1 MKHSKKSVFAEQ
13 IRRFRARFVQCG
25 GAVLERI
32 LTGQGVRELVLE
44 EAGGWRERLYG
55 PLTTVGLFLEQGL
68 GADPSGQDTVARG
81 LSVRVSQGQ
90 APCSL
95 NTGPYCKARQRLSVG
110 LLERLG
116 QEVGVRL
123 MRAQPGQWLWRG
135 RSVKLVDGTT
145 VSMPDT
151 LENQAV
157 FPQSRAQKSGLGF
170 PLARLLGLLSLS
182 CGAVLEWACGPCEG
196 KQTGETALLGALID
210 QLFRGDVVVADRY
223 FAGYFGIARMRQRG
237 IDVLIRQPPHRRT
250 DFRRG
255 KRLGKRDPLVTWI
268 RPSRPAWREAA
279 TYATMPE
286 SMRMR
291 EVRVAGLTWVTTLQE
306 AEAVD
311 KLELARLYGPRW
323 QIELD
328 FRAIKTVM
336 PMEVL
341 RCKSPEMIRKEIAAH
356 LLAYTLVRTVM
367 AQAASLAHVLPRQL
381 SFKAALQVL
390 NAFEET
396 LRFCPHAKL
405 ASRQAIVLGA
415 IGQALLPVRPDRI
428 EPRAVKRRPQPHP
441 LLTQP
446 RHLARAQL
454 LKQQQRRIKSAL
466 R

>member
-1 MKHSKKSVFAEQ
+1 MKHSKKSVFTEQ

-25 GAVLERI
+25 GTVLERI
-32 LTGQGVRELVLE
+32 LTAQVVRKLVLE
-44 EAGGWRERLYG
+44 EAGGGRERLYG
-55 PLTTVGLFLEQGL
+55 PLTTVGLFLEQVL
-68 GADPSGQDTVARG
+68 GADHSCQDTVARG

-123 MRAQPGQWLWRG
+123 MRAQPVQWLWRG

-196 KQTGETALLGALID
+196 KQTGETALLWALID
-210 QLFRGDVVVADRY
+210 KLFRGDVIVADRY

-237 IDVLIRQPPHRRT
+237 IDVLLRQHPHRRA

-255 KRLGKRDPLVTWI
+255 KRLGKRDHIVTGI
-268 RPSRPAWREAA
+268 RPSRPAWMDAA

-286 SMRMR
+286 SLSMR
-291 EVRVAGLTWVTTLQE
+291 EVRVAGLTLVTTLQE

-356 LLAYTLVRTVM
+356 LLAYNLVRTVM

-381 SFKAALQVL
+381 SFKAALRVL
-390 NAFEET
+390 NAFEEN
-396 LRFCPHAKL
+396 LRFCPHARL
-405 ASRQAIVLGA
+405 AFRQAIVLGA

-428 EPRAVKRRPQPHP
+428 EPRAVKRRPKPHP
-441 LLTQP
+441 LLTKP

>member
-1 MKHSKKSVFAEQ
+1 MNNTVGPVQMKHSKKSVFAEQ

-123 MRAQPGQWLWRG
+123 MRAQPAQWLWRG
-135 RSVKLVDGTT
+135 RSVKLVDGAT

-182 CGAVLEWACGPCEG
+182 RGAVLDGP
-196 KQTGETALLGALID
+196 
-210 QLFRGDVVVADRY
+210 VAR
-223 FAGYFGIARMRQRG
+223 ARAS
-237 IDVLIRQPPHRRT
+237 
-250 DFRRG
+250 RRG
-255 KRLGKRDPLVTWI
+255 RR
-268 RPSRPAWREAA
+268 
-279 TYATMPE
+279 
-286 SMRMR
+286 
-291 EVRVAGLTWVTTLQE
+291 
-306 AEAVD
+306 
-311 KLELARLYGPRW
+311 
-323 QIELD
+323 
-328 FRAIKTVM
+328 
-336 PMEVL
+336 
-341 RCKSPEMIRKEIAAH
+341 RCCGR
-356 LLAYTLVRTVM
+356 
-367 AQAASLAHVLPRQL
+367 
-381 SFKAALQVL
+381 
-390 NAFEET
+390 
-396 LRFCPHAKL
+396 
-405 ASRQAIVLGA
+405 
-415 IGQALLPVRPDRI
+415 
-428 EPRAVKRRPQPHP
+428 
-441 LLTQP
+441 
-446 RHLARAQL
+446 
-454 LKQQQRRIKSAL
+454 
-466 R
+466 